1 MRLANAPLVHVL
13 AQVVF
18 SPVPKLAES
27 ISDLQARMSDL
38 DFPWMQAGSTQ
49 QITFGVNVAPKVE
62 SQPRW
67 DFLSPDRTTGVV
79 LTDNSVVLQTTRYS
93 SAVPFR
99 SQLAAVVQALSD
111 VAKPRLVERLGLRYI
126 NLVRVDE
133 GESFEAY
140 VHPGLLGFPFGAVA
154 HLETA
159 RQGLATNAA
168 AVTPA
173 GLLAVRSAILPPGQV
188 VPADLLPPILAYPR
202 TAQSPRPA
210 LALDFDHFVQFAA
223 AFPFDADAITEYIRK
238 LRDGSHAAFEAVG
251 TPYALSRWGPM
262 IQEEATT

>member
-18 SPVPKLAES
+18 SPVPKLAEAVPE
-27 ISDLQARMSDL
+27 LQTRLLDL

-49 QITFGVNVAPKVE
+49 QITFGVNIEPKVE

-79 LTDNSVVLQTTRYS
+79 LTENTLILQTTRYM
-93 SAVPFR
+93 SAGPFR
-99 SQLAAVVQALSD
+99 EQLAAVVQALYD
-111 VAKPRLVERLGLRYI
+111 VARPRLVERLGLRYI
-126 NLVRVDE
+126 DLVRADE

-154 HLETA
+154 GLETT

-168 AVTPA
+168 AATPA
-173 GLLAVRSAILPPGQV
+173 GLLAVRSTVVPPGQP
-188 VPADLLPPILAYPR
+188 VPADLLPSILAFPR
-202 TAQSPRPA
+202 TAMSPRPA
-210 LALDFDHFVQFAA
+210 LALDFDHFIQFTTP
-223 AFPFDADAITEYIRK
+223 FPFAPDAITDYMRK
-238 LRDGSHAAFEAVG
+238 LRDASHAAFEAVG
-251 TPYALSRWGPM
+251 TPHAFTRWGPW
-262 IQEEATT
+262 IQEEATI